1 MALGA
6 EGTEGA
12 SKPASKT
19 GQGAGA
25 RPRVTGREKKGTLM
39 RP

>member
-6 EGTEGA
+6 EGT
-12 SKPASKT
+12 SKPVSKT